1 MIWKWLKTRI
11 LKMVDS
17 EVKDSKVD
25 GTTKPQDKGAGL
37 LNNGKPKIPMSL
49 IDQQRMAQTR
59 RKFELEVFD
68 ENLKDDGSVELK
80 PVKCERAII
89 VEAATP
95 QDLKGILNQYRLCGQ
110 IAKVVREID
119 PPPPPL
125 PGSIQQV
132 PNSQQQA
139 QVSGQPSFQASGAHY
154 ASASV
159 VPQMP
164 MQAAAPKPKP
174 KIITIGDMQVKY
186 DGDKVYQKQ
195 WVKLNANEAA
205 NFRVVNDASNKI
217 VPLTGKHI
225 EAKKWILVEE
235 TTEDN
240 TDAAVEEILAGN

>member
-11 LKMVDS
+11 LKMADS
-17 EVKDSKVD
+17 EAKDSKVD
-25 GTTKPQDKGAGL
+25 ETTKQQDKGASL
-37 LNNGKPKIPMSL
+37 PNNGKPKIPMSL
-49 IDQQRMAQTR
+49 IDQQRMTQTR

-68 ENLKDDGSVELK
+68 EDLKDDGSVELK
-80 PVKCERAII
+80 PVKYERAII

-95 QDLKGILNQYRLCGQ
+95 QDLKGILNQYRMCGQ

-119 PPPPPL
+119 PPPPPP
-125 PGSIQQV
+125 PGSIQQAAS
-132 PNSQQQA
+132 SQQQA
-139 QVSGQPSFQASGAHY
+139 QANGHPSFQAPGSQY
-154 ASASV
+154 ASAPV

-164 MQAAAPKPKP
+164 VQAAILKPKP

-217 VPLTGKHI
+217 VSLNGKHI
-225 EAKKWILVEE
+225 EAKKWVLVEE
-235 TTEDN
+235 TTEDS